1 MASDHEAPG
10 NEAAEEP
17 GLVLRPPAILL
28 DLPVAYRW
36 EVTRRHPYYLS
47 NWQLAHRRYVEPSTE
62 PQQRALE
69 EAAVLILLGIGVSG
83 DPPAPGSSPESLGAG
98 GLGQAWES
106 GAVAPVTFRGLVG
119 LLLADLPPELLVQVG
134 RLLQE
139 CGTAAGQGPDEKYR
153 FLTDLY
159 ALRHSVLDAFPGRPV
174 VGVNIDAPQR
184 TITQAMEQFT
194 RRWKEQQG
202 IPERRRRD
210 DKLDDYLVMWDLR
223 EGWQGD
229 HYDSGH
235 ERTLREIAREARV
248 PFSTAANRYRSAF
261 RLIVGH
267 DYSPALWARVVGSL
281 KVSEWLGPDEL
292 PRRALRRPWRDRW
305 RRAVPESA
313 LQAPGAGR
321 EAAGLLNTVGVSDTE
336 TAYVELVLDIQDLQ
350 AAGRSN
356 AEIAAALELTSP
368 DAEQMIEYLGQ
379 RHQDRL

>member
-17 GLVLRPPAILL
+17 GLVLRPHSILL

-36 EVTRRHPYYLS
+36 EVTRRHPYYLN
-47 NWQLAHRRYVEPSTE
+47 NWQPAHRRYAEPSTE

-69 EAAVLILLGIGVSG
+69 EAAVLILLGLGVSG
-83 DPPAPGSSPESLGAG
+83 DPPPPGSGPESLGAG

-119 LLLADLPPELLVQVG
+119 LLLAALPPELLVQVG

-210 DKLDDYLVMWDLR
+210 DKLADYLAAWDQR
-223 EGWQGD
+223 EGWLAD

-235 ERTLREIAREARV
+235 ERTLQEIAREARV

-292 PRRALRRPWRDRW
+292 PRRALRRPWRDRQ
-305 RRAVPESA
+305 RRAVPESV

-321 EAAGLLNTVGVSDTE
+321 E
-336 TAYVELVLDIQDLQ
+336 

-368 DAEQMIEYLGQ
+368 DAEQMIDYLRQ
-379 RHQDRL
+379 RHQDPL